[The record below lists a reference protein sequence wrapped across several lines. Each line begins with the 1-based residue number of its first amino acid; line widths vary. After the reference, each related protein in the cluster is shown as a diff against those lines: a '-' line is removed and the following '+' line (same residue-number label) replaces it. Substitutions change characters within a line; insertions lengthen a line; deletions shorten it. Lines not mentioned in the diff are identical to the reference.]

1 MFQIFPE
8 KSVHRQQHTVRGWS
22 VWVAIVTGT
31 WIIAF
36 IIGESSE
43 WFFVR
48 RRNWFQWLAD
58 CSRSRCGVV
67 VPFFSDLLSL
77 SESATC
83 SRRLPPSDDDPTH
96 SLLAL

>member
-48 RRNWFQWLAD
+48 RRAGCSGWLTVLGPAVALQ
-58 CSRSRCGVV
+58 S
-67 VPFFSDLLSL
+67 PFSAIYSL
-77 SESATC
+77 
-83 SRRLPPSDDDPTH
+83 
-96 SLLAL
+96 